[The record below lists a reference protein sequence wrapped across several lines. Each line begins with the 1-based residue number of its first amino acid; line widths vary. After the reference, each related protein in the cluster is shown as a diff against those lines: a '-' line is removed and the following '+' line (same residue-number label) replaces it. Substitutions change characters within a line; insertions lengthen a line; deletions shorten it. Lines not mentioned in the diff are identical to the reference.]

1 MTTKQYL
8 WQVRGNEG
16 APGGAR
22 LSLERSDRGMGEV
35 KLFLR
40 RVRSIDRRIEREEE
54 QLERLREKVEAG
66 RMSAVTG
73 MPRGGASDWTD
84 TVDHLIVLEQR
95 VNTRIREMCQMKR
108 RAIDM
113 IDRVEDGR
121 YRELLD
127 CYYLKGMTWEQVAE
141 AMGYKD
147 VRWVYV
153 LHGRALKEVR
163 MVEENAD
170 TPL

>member
-1 MTTKQYL
+1 MTTKQDL
-8 WQVRGNEG
+8 RRVRGIEG
-16 APGGAR
+16 APG
-22 LSLERSDRGMGEV
+22 ETRGRAGNDAFAV
-35 KLFLR
+35 KTFLR

-95 VNTRIREMCQMKR
+95 INARIREMCQVKR

-127 CYYLKGMTWEQVAE
+127 CYYIKGMTWEQVAE

-153 LHGRALKEVR
+153 LHGRALREVR
-163 MVEENAD
+163 MVKENAD

>member
-8 WQVRGNEG
+8 RQVRN
-16 APGGAR
+16 
-22 LSLERSDRGMGEV
+22 
-35 KLFLR
+35 
-40 RVRSIDRRIEREEE
+40 IDRRIAREEE
-54 QLERLREKVEAG
+54 QLERLRARVEAG
-66 RMSAVTG
+66 RMSAITG
-73 MPRGGASDWTD
+73 MPRGGGSDWTD
-84 TVDHLIVLEQR
+84 TVDRLIALEQR
-95 VNTRIREMCQMKR
+95 INARIREMCQVKR

-121 YRELLD
+121 FRELLD
-127 CYYLKGMTWEQVAE
+127 CYYIKGMTWEQVAE

-153 LHGRALKEVR
+153 LHGRALREVR
-163 MVEENAD
+163 MEEENVD

>member
-1 MTTKQYL
+1 MSEVKQFL
-8 WQVRGNEG
+8 RQVRN
-16 APGGAR
+16 
-22 LSLERSDRGMGEV
+22 
-35 KLFLR
+35 
-40 RVRSIDRRIEREEE
+40 IDRRIEREEE
-54 QLERLREKVEAG
+54 QLKRLRAKVEAG

-95 VNTRIREMCQMKR
+95 LNARIREMCQVKG

-121 YRELLD
+121 FRELLD
-127 CYYLKGMTWEQVAE
+127 CYYIKGMTWEQVAE

-153 LHGRALKEVR
+153 LHGRALKAVKLT
-163 MVEENAD
+163 EEKTG